1 MVIYIYIPPK
11 NRGTAPPSRP
21 VFFFLSSRSS
31 CQVVY
36 HYTDLPSAKSIVLG
50 RRGLRV
56 SRGGFKG
63 GGVFFSKKS
72 PVEDVDPAQGDRRL
86 QWESPL

>member
-1 MVIYIYIPPK
+1 
-11 NRGTAPPSRP
+11 
-21 VFFFLSSRSS
+21 
-31 CQVVY
+31 VVY